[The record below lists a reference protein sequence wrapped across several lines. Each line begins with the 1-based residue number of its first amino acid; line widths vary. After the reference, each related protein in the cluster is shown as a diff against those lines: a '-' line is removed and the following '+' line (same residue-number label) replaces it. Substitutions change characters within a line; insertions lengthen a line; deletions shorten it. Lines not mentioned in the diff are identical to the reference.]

1 MTARD
6 GARRPRLLAIDT
18 ATSRVAIAIAG
29 AAGDRVTPP
38 LAEASWEAGQRHGET
53 LLPALDRLLGEQHI
67 RRSDLSAVV
76 VGTGP
81 GTFTGLRVGLAT
93 AKGLAHGLGIPVV
106 GVSTAAALLAGD
118 NPADDGPAD
127 DGEDPADHGD
137 GAQAAGSDGT
147 DGRAGGRARP
157 RAALLLPAGPQDRVL
172 VQDGV
177 ARLLPAGSEP
187 DLPAG
192 TTLVAVDL
200 DGRAPPDAVARG
212 ERALAGLGP
221 ALLRLGA
228 ARLNAGGGDDLARLV
243 PDYVTLPRGVRHE
256 AGEVTWSRDPR

>member
-6 GARRPRLLAIDT
+6 GERRPTLLAIDT

-29 AAGDRVTPP
+29 AAGDRVAPP
-38 LAEASWEAGQRHGET
+38 QAEASWEAGQRHGET
-53 LLPALDRLLGEQHI
+53 LLPALDRLLGEQHL

-93 AKGLAHGLGIPVV
+93 AKGLAHGLGIPIV
-106 GVSTAAALLAGD
+106 GVSTAAALLAAD
-118 NPADDGPAD
+118 DRADDGAD
-127 DGEDPADHGD
+127 PDEGTDHGG
-137 GAQAAGSDGT
+137 GAPAAGGDGT
-147 DGRAGGRARP
+147 DARAAGRARQ

-172 VQDGV
+172 VDDGI

-200 DGRAPPDAVARG
+200 DGRAPSDAVARG
-212 ERALAGLGP
+212 QRALAGLGP